1 MNLDNILQNIEQ
13 VKNEELE
20 NSQRKANE
28 MSVESEQ
35 DPSQVML
42 DDYTKQYFE
51 DVRAIRKKTSR
62 GASGKVL
69 IFTRLLVLGDKKKR
83 IDGLKK
89 AYTRVKMDI
98 EQYKDSRPELVEP
111 LKRRYMEEKFL
122 PVVEAI
128 IMQTSPEDLYNSAS
142 SLELLD
148 RYVLLPYNTSGRGYT
163 KQYIKTAYLDRGILS
178 NNEKSSGEL
187 VDGIRKIRS
196 YSSSADTRV
205 AYLLAK
211 KLKDKVDK
219 GKLIATDNDYELL
232 SRIVSYYE

>member
-1 MNLDNILQNIEQ
+1 MNLDNILQNIDQ

-20 NSQRKANE
+20 SSQKRANE
-28 MSVESEQ
+28 ANSEPEQ
-35 DPSQVML
+35 NAPQVMF
-42 DDYTKQYFE
+42 DNYTKQYYE
-51 DVRAIRKKTSR
+51 DIRAIKKKTSR

-69 IFTRLLVLGDKKKR
+69 IFTKLLVLGDRKKQ

-89 AYTRVKMDI
+89 AYARVKMDI
-98 EQYKDSRPELVEP
+98 EQYKNYRPELVEP
-111 LKRRYMEEKFL
+111 FKRRYMEEKFL

-128 IMQTSPEDLYNSAS
+128 IMQTSPEDLYNSTS

-148 RYVLLPYNTSGRGYT
+148 RYAMLPFGTSGKGYT
-163 KQYIKTAYLDRGILS
+163 KQYIKAAYLDRGIVG
-178 NNEKSSGEL
+178 NNEKSSGEI
-187 VDGIRKIRS
+187 VDGIRQIRS

-205 AYLLAK
+205 AFLLAK

-219 GKLIATDNDYELL
+219 GKLMATDDDYELL

>member
-13 VKNEELE
+13 VKSEELE

-35 DPSQVML
+35 DPSQVMF

-51 DVRAIRKKTSR
+51 DVRAIRKKASR
-62 GASGKVL
+62 GASGRVL

-89 AYTRVKMDI
+89 AYARVKMDI
-98 EQYKDSRPELVEP
+98 EQYKNYRPELVEP
-111 LKRRYMEEKFL
+111 FKRRYLEEKFL

-128 IMQTSPEDLYNSAS
+128 IMQTSPEDLYNSTS

-148 RYVLLPYNTSGRGYT
+148 KYVCLNKSNVVKITIRQNLFRWHTSQGSCG
-163 KQYIKTAYLDRGILS
+163 
-178 NNEKSSGEL
+178 
-187 VDGIRKIRS
+187 
-196 YSSSADTRV
+196 V
-205 AYLLAK
+205 A
-211 KLKDKVDK
+211 
-219 GKLIATDNDYELL
+219 
-232 SRIVSYYE
+232 SCFIVNITLHNKEVR

>member
-1 MNLDNILQNIEQ
+1 MNLDNILQNIDQ

-20 NSQRKANE
+20 SSQKRANE
-28 MSVESEQ
+28 ANSEPEQ
-35 DPSQVML
+35 NAPQVTL

-51 DVRAIRKKTSR
+51 DTRAIRKKTSR
-62 GASGKVL
+62 GASGRVL

-89 AYTRVKMDI
+89 AYARVKMDI
-98 EQYKDSRPELVEP
+98 EQYKNYRPELIEP
-111 LKRRYMEEKFL
+111 FKRRYLEEKFL

-128 IMQTSPEDLYNSAS
+128 IMQTSPEDLYNSTS

-148 RYVLLPYNTSGRGYT
+148 KYVMLPFDTSGKGFT
-163 KQYIKTAYLDRGILS
+163 KQYIKTAYIDRGILS
-178 NNEKSSGEL
+178 NNEKSSEEL

-219 GKLIATDNDYELL
+219 GKLIATDDDYELL